1 MSIICILISLYKVK
15 EFYEIKLELM
25 EPQNQVR
32 VETIL
37 PDLCFQGF
45 WHLSYVDGV
54 GDKLPLPNH
63 ESTVIS
69 ILRVAASCFV
79 I

>member
-1 MSIICILISLYKVK
+1 MISLCLRQPKLIITWTQHNLYNNE
-15 EFYEIKLELM
+15 EFFERRLELM

-45 WHLSYVDGV
+45 LHFSYVDGV
-54 GDKLPLPNH
+54 GDKLPY
-63 ESTVIS
+63 TQA
-69 ILRVAASCFV
+69 RVYF